1 MTFSIVARSTDGE
14 SWGVAVASKFLAV
27 GAVVP
32 AAVAQVG
39 AIATQAD
46 ANVAY
51 KGLALSHL
59 DDGATAS
66 VALQRLLEEDDGRDE
81 RQVGIVDAEGGS
93 ATHTGH
99 ACLDWAG
106 GVIGDGYAIQG
117 NILAGEFVVAAM
129 QDAFEASD
137 GDEPLARRL
146 LAALSAGDDAGGDR
160 RGRQSAALLV
170 VRDGAGYGG
179 GDDIAADLRVDDHPD
194 PVTELAR
201 LLDLNDLYLTAS
213 TETERVDITPDLQ
226 AEIEHLVHERGFPD
240 LNSWVGTENYEMRVD
255 PNGDVDR
262 REGPRDPPL
271 HGRRPGPDRMS
282 VLAIDAGTTGV
293 TAVVVTPDGR
303 IAAKGYQEFAQ
314 HFPQPGW
321 VEHAP
326 EEIWQATL
334 EATRAVLASYDASQL
349 QAVGITNQ
357 RETVLLWDR
366 ETLGSP
372 RRAIVWQD
380 RRTAA
385 ICDRLRD
392 EGHEERVT
400 ELTGLRLDPYFSGT
414 KLTWLAEHEPH
425 TWALVESGRYA
436 VGTVDSYL
444 VARMTRGT
452 WHVTDVSN
460 ASRTLLMDLST
471 GEWSDELCDLFGVPR
486 DALPDLVPN
495 WGEIATTDPS
505 SFCGLELPIAGM
517 AGDQQS
523 ALFGQTCFDAGD
535 AKCTYGTGSFIL
547 TNTGSSLERSDAG
560 LLSTAA
566 WRSPDGEL
574 TYALEGAIFVTG
586 AAVQWL
592 RDGLQIVGSAAE
604 TEAIAAT
611 VDSSDG
617 VVFVPALTG
626 LGAPHWDPHARGTIL
641 GLTRGTTRAHL
652 VRATL
657 EAIAFE
663 VRDVLATMPGADSS
677 PLRVDGGASAN
688 DLLCRI
694 QADQLGVPVE
704 RPRIVETTALGAAFL
719 AGLGRRRLGLHRRPP
734 RDLAARPAFR
744 ARGRPGDRRR
754 GVRPLAGRR
763 RALQGLGLRLTH
775 PPLLTCGQLG

>member
-1 MTFSIVARSTDGE
+1 
-14 SWGVAVASKFLAV
+14 
-27 GAVVP
+27 
-32 AAVAQVG
+32 
-39 AIATQAD
+39 
-46 ANVAY
+46 
-51 KGLALSHL
+51 
-59 DDGATAS
+59 
-66 VALQRLLEEDDGRDE
+66 
-81 RQVGIVDAEGGS
+81 
-93 ATHTGH
+93 
-99 ACLDWAG
+99 
-106 GVIGDGYAIQG
+106 
-117 NILAGEFVVAAM
+117 
-129 QDAFEASD
+129 
-137 GDEPLARRL
+137 
-146 LAALSAGDDAGGDR
+146 
-160 RGRQSAALLV
+160 
-170 VRDGAGYGG
+170 
-179 GDDIAADLRVDDHPD
+179 
-194 PVTELAR
+194 
-201 LLDLNDLYLTAS
+201 
-213 TETERVDITPDLQ
+213 
-226 AEIEHLVHERGFPD
+226 
-240 LNSWVGTENYEMRVD
+240 
-255 PNGDVDR
+255 
-262 REGPRDPPL
+262 
-271 HGRRPGPDRMS
+271 MS

-293 TAVVVTPDGR
+293 TALVVTPDGR

-334 EATRAVLASYDASQL
+334 QATREVLASYDASQL

-380 RRTAA
+380 RRTAGV
-385 ICDRLRD
+385 CERLRS
-392 EGHEERVT
+392 EGHEQRVS

-414 KLTWLAEHEPH
+414 KLTWLREHEPH

-444 VARMTRGT
+444 IARMTRGT

-460 ASRTLLMDLST
+460 ASRTLLLDLST
-471 GEWSDELCDLFGVPR
+471 GDWSDELCALFGVPR

-505 SFCGLELPIAGM
+505 SFAGLSLPIAGL

-523 ALFGQTCFDAGD
+523 ALFGQTCYDPGD
-535 AKCTYGTGSFIL
+535 SKCTYGTGSFIL
-547 TNTGSSLERSDAG
+547 TNTGTSLERSDAG

-604 TEAIAAT
+604 SEAVAST
-611 VDSSDG
+611 VTSSEG

-663 VRDVLATMPGADSS
+663 VRDVLATMPGADAS

-704 RPRIVETTALGAAFL
+704 RPRIVETTGLGAAFL
-719 AGLGRRRLGLHRRPP
+719 AGLGVGVWESTDDLRETWRLDQRFEPE
-734 RDLAARPAFR
+734 
-744 ARGRPGDRRR
+744 GDRAVADAAYAKWQDAVERSK
-754 GVRPLAGRR
+754 GWASD
-763 RALQGLGLRLTH
+763 
-775 PPLLTCGQLG
+775 